1 MIMIYICNNHYR
13 KSYFITEPPTVST
26 FHTKCIETRSV
37 ELIGN
42 VSVIDKYPKVESVY
56 WTKNGKKIDPQT
68 RGGKY
73 SKVSVKSP
81 SLTIHNV
88 NYEDAGSYELTATNA
103 VGSNKSDIALGNI
116 VFDRQH
122 FHIKCL
128 KCL

>member
-1 MIMIYICNNHYR
+1 MILYIYIYHYR
-13 KSYFITEPPTVST
+13 KSYSVTEPPTVST
-26 FHTKCIETRSV
+26 FHTNCFETRSV
-37 ELIGN
+37 VLIGN
-42 VSVIDKYPKVESVY
+42 VSVIDKYPKVDSVY
-56 WTKNGKKIDPQT
+56 WTKNGEKIDPQIGE
-68 RGGKY
+68 RKY

-103 VGSNKSDIALGNI
+103 VGSFKSVIVLGNI